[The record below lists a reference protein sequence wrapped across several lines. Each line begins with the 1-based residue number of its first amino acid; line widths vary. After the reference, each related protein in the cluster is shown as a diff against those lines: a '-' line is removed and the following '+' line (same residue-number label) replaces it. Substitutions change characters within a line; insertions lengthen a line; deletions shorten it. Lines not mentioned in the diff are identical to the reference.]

1 MHMTYNLAD
10 LFESLADAK
19 PGNLALVSGASRQ
32 TFAELD
38 RRATKLAHALA
49 ARGIGAGQH
58 VGLQTYNGHEY
69 LEAMIACFKLRAVP
83 ININYRY
90 VAHELTYLYDNAD
103 LVGLVYQQ
111 ELASEVE
118 KALAD
123 SPAITCVLQVA
134 DDSGVT
140 HGIPADDY
148 EEALAGG
155 GEERDF
161 GQRSGQDLF
170 IVYTGGTTGMPRG
183 VMWHHEDL
191 FFAGLQGGAPGGD
204 PVETPE
210 TVAENAEDEGLVIH
224 PAAPLI
230 HGSSMFASWI
240 CWFTAGKV
248 VLVPGRSFDA
258 VRSAALID
266 EEEVNVINLVGD
278 AMALPLLDAL
288 EDNGTEADSMVTIS
302 SAGAILSG
310 AIRARLVQRLPC
322 CMIMNNFGAS
332 ETGHQGTAF
341 YEDEEDE
348 DAKPIWVMGEHTHV
362 IDDDGHP
369 VEPGSGQVGWM
380 ARSGY
385 MPQGYYG
392 DPEKTARTFKTVGG
406 TRYVIPGDRAVVN
419 EDMTIT
425 FLGRGAVCIN
435 SGGEKVYPEEV
446 EEALKAHTA
455 VADAIVVGV
464 PDQRWGE
471 RVEALVQLRSGA
483 DTDTASLEAHVRTK
497 VAGYKTPRAFHLL
510 PNLQRQP
517 SGKPDYTWAKEKAR
531 SLNP

>member
-1 MHMTYNLAD
+1 MTYNLAD
-10 LFESLADAK
+10 LFESLADAR
-19 PGNLALVSGASRQ
+19 PDNIALVSGSSRQ
-32 TFAELD
+32 TFAEVD
-38 RRATKLAHALA
+38 RRATRLAHHLQA
-49 ARGIGAGQH
+49 AGVGPGSH

-90 VAHELTYLYDNAD
+90 VAHELIYLYDNAD
-103 LVGLVYQQ
+103 LVGLVFQQ
-111 ELASEVE
+111 ELGVEVA
-118 KALAD
+118 KALAEC
-123 SPAITCVLQVA
+123 PGVTCLIELQ
-134 DDSGVT
+134 DDSGVE
-140 HGIPADDY
+140 HGVAATGY
-148 EEALAGG
+148 EDALANGS
-155 GEERDF
+155 EARDF
-161 GQRSGQDLF
+161 APRTNDDLF

-183 VMWHHEDL
+183 VMWRHEDL

-204 PVETPE
+204 PVERPE
-210 TVAENAEDEGLVIH
+210 QVAENAEEEGLVIH

-258 VRSAALID
+258 VRSVALID
-266 EEEVNVINLVGD
+266 EEELNVINLVGD

-288 EDNGTEADSMVTIS
+288 EAHDTEADSMVTIS

-362 IDDDGHP
+362 IDDDGTP
-369 VEPGSGQVGWM
+369 VEPGSGQVGWL

-385 MPQGYYG
+385 MPLGYYG
-392 DPEKTARTFKTVGG
+392 DEEKTAKTFKRVGG
-406 TRYVIPGDRAVVN
+406 TRFVIPGDRALVN
-419 EDMTIT
+419 EDETIT

-455 VADAIVVGV
+455 VFDAIVVGV

-471 RVEALVQLRSGA
+471 RVEALVQLKQGA
-483 DTDTASLEAHVRTK
+483 SAATDELEAHVRTK
-497 VAGYKTPRAFHLL
+497 VAGYKTPRAFHVLASL
-510 PNLQRQP
+510 ERQP
-517 SGKPDYTWAKEKAR
+517 SGKPDYTWAKAKAR
-531 SLNP
+531 TLST

>member
-1 MHMTYNLAD
+1 MTYNLAD
-10 LFESLADAK
+10 LFESLADAR
-19 PGNLALVSGASRQ
+19 PDNIALVSGESRQ
-32 TFAELD
+32 TFADLD
-38 RRATKLAHALA
+38 ARATKLANALQ
-49 ARGIGAGQH
+49 ARGVGAGSH
-58 VGLQTYNGHEY
+58 VGLQTYNGNEY
-69 LEAMIACFKLRAVP
+69 LEAMLACFKLRAVP

-90 VAHELTYLYDNAD
+90 VAHELVYLYQNAD
-103 LVGLVYQQ
+103 LVGLLFQQ
-111 ELASEVE
+111 ELGAEVT
-118 KALAD
+118 KALAEC
-123 SPAITCVLQVA
+123 PGVTCLIEVR

-140 HGIPADDY
+140 HGVNAVDY
-148 EEALAGG
+148 EETLESGASTRTFPA
-155 GEERDF
+155 
-161 GQRSGQDLF
+161 RSGDDLF

-183 VMWHHEDL
+183 VMWRHEDL

-204 PVETPE
+204 PVESPAQ
-210 TVAENAEDEGLVIH
+210 VAANADEEGLVIH

-258 VRSAALID
+258 TRSASLID
-266 EEEVNVINLVGD
+266 EEELNVINLVGD

-288 EDNGTEADSMVTIS
+288 GDNDTEADSLVTIS

-362 IDDDGHP
+362 IDDDGQP
-369 VEPGSGQVGWM
+369 VAPGTGQVGWL

-385 MPQGYYG
+385 MPLGYYG
-392 DPEKTARTFKTVGG
+392 DAEKTARTFKVVGG
-406 TRYVIPGDRAVVN
+406 TRFVIPGDRAVVN
-419 EDMTIT
+419 DDDTIT

-446 EEALKAHTA
+446 EEALKAHMA
-455 VADAIVVGV
+455 IEDAIVVGV
-464 PDQRWGE
+464 PDARWGE

-483 DTDTASLEAHVRTK
+483 QASSEELETHVRTK
-497 VAGYKTPRAFHLL
+497 VAGYKTPRAFHQLES
-510 PNLQRQP
+510 LQRQP
-517 SGKPDYTWAKEKAR
+517 SGKPDYTWAKATALQL
-531 SLNP
+531 SS